1 MSMSWYIVHTY
12 SGYELKAKLALEQR
26 IASLGVEDKFGEV
39 LVPTEQGVEMRNG
52 KKRQVTRKFY
62 PGYMLVEMD
71 LDNET
76 WHVVK
81 NTPKVTGFV
90 GGSRNPPA
98 VPDDEIARI
107 TSRVG
112 AKAAEEEVEVETRP
126 LVEFVRGEEVRVI
139 AGAFSNMKGE
149 VEEVNPARGKLRV
162 TVNIFGRPTPLELDF
177 TEVEKLS

>member
-1 MSMSWYIVHTY
+1 MTMSWYVVHTY

-26 IASLGVEDKFGEV
+26 IEALGVSDRFGEV

-52 KKRQVTRKFY
+52 KKRSITRKFY
-62 PGYMLVEMD
+62 PGYMLVEMN

-90 GGSRNPPA
+90 GGSRNPPPIPA
-98 VPDDEIARI
+98 LEIQRI
-107 TSRVG
+107 TDRFGGQV
-112 AKAAEEEVEVETRP
+112 EEESEVAPRS
-126 LVEFVRGEEVRVI
+126 LVEFEIGEEVRVT
-139 AGAFSNMKGE
+139 AGAFSNMKGA
-149 VEEVNPARGKLRV
+149 VEEVNAQRGKLRV

>member
-1 MSMSWYIVHTY
+1 MTMSWYVVHTY

-26 IASLGVEDKFGEV
+26 IESLGVSDKFGEV

-52 KKRQVTRKFY
+52 KKRSITRKFY
-62 PGYMLVEMD
+62 PGYLLVEMD

-90 GGSRNPPA
+90 GGSRNPP
-98 VPDDEIARI
+98 PIPGPEIQRI
-107 TSRVG
+107 TDRFGSQ
-112 AKAAEEEVEVETRP
+112 AEEEAEVAPRP
-126 LVEFVRGEEVRVI
+126 LVEFEVGEEVRVT
-139 AGAFSNMKGE
+139 AGAFSNMKGD
-149 VEEVNPARGKLRV
+149 VEEVNAQRGKLRV

>member
-1 MSMSWYIVHTY
+1 MTMAWYVVHTY

-26 IASLGVEDKFGEV
+26 IVSLGVEDRFGEV

-52 KKRQVTRKFY
+52 NKRQVTRKFY
-62 PGYMLVEMD
+62 PGYMLVEMN

-90 GGSRNPPA
+90 GGSRNPPPIPEA
-98 VPDDEIARI
+98 EILRI
-107 TSRVG
+107 TNRFG
-112 AKAAEEEVEVETRP
+112 AKAEEETKVEARP
-126 LVEFVRGEEVRVI
+126 LVEFERSEEVRVI
-139 AGAFSNMKGE
+139 AGAFSNMKGI
-149 VEEVNPARGKLRV
+149 VEEVNPARGKVRV

>member
-1 MSMSWYIVHTY
+1 MSMSWYVVHTY

-26 IASLGVEDKFGEV
+26 IESLGVADRFGEV

-52 KKRQVTRKFY
+52 KKRSVTRKFY
-62 PGYMLVEMD
+62 PGYLLVEMN

-90 GGSRNPPA
+90 GGSRNPPPIPA
-98 VPDDEIARI
+98 PEIQRI
-107 TSRVG
+107 TDRFG
-112 AKAAEEEVEVETRP
+112 TQAEEETEAAP
-126 LVEFVRGEEVRVI
+126 KNLIEFELGEEVRVI
-139 AGAFSNMKGE
+139 AGAFANMKGS
-149 VEEVNPARGKLRV
+149 VEEVNAQRGKLRV